1 MAIGQTDRETL
12 RFKPEATGTGYGA
25 VATGNYY
32 NLRFNS
38 EALKYNLMTEKSKE
52 ITAYRGP
59 RDIQIVDA
67 NGEGPVATE
76 LSYGEYDELIQAA
89 LATTAQNVVGTNG
102 AATGTGTFSATGLTI
117 TGAGTPFT
125 NAASGQ
131 WIGVLG
137 ATNTGNNKFVQITA
151 ASTTGI
157 TVASGTF
164 TAETGTTGIVVSG
177 TRFINGNTKKSF
189 SIERANPD
197 LSTTGL
203 NEAFRGMVVNNWSG
217 DLKPGGLIGMNFD
230 FVGKDALPMSTGS
243 AFSGTGVSSLT
254 NRIMNSVSNVS
265 NITEGGSSFSNT
277 YVKSLSWKVSNG
289 VEGLDALGN
298 LGNVD
303 FRLGEFA
310 FSMQIGLYLA
320 DATYYN
326 KQINNTSSSF
336 SWRMSDASGNGYVVT
351 IPTARYSTA
360 ERPNPGRNQVMML
373 NLNIEAIDPSNTG
386 QFVIIDRCGTAVTPW
401 S

>member
-1 MAIGQTDRETL
+1 M
-12 RFKPEATGTGYGA
+12 
-25 VATGNYY
+25 
-32 NLRFNS
+32 
-38 EALKYNLMTEKSKE
+38 
-52 ITAYRGP
+52 
-59 RDIQIVDA
+59 
-67 NGEGPVATE
+67 
-76 LSYGEYDELIQAA
+76 
-89 LATTAQNVVGTNG
+89 
-102 AATGTGTFSATGLTI
+102 
-117 TGAGTPFT
+117 
-125 NAASGQ
+125 
-131 WIGVLG
+131 G
-137 ATNTGNNKFVQITA
+137 ATNTGNNKLVQITA
-151 ASTTGI
+151 ASSTGI

-164 TAETGTTGIVVSG
+164 TAETGTTGIIVSG
-177 TRFINGNTKKSF
+177 ARFCNGTTKKSY
-189 SIERANPD
+189 SIERFNAD
-197 LSTTGL
+197 LSTGGQY
-203 NEAFRGMVVNNWSG
+203 ECFRGMVVNKWSL
-217 DLKPGGLIGMNFD
+217 DLKPGSIITANYE
-230 FVGKDALPMSTGS
+230 FVGKDALPMSAS
-243 AFSGTGVSSLT
+243 KALPGTGIASLT

-265 NITEGGSSFSNT
+265 DITEGGSAFSNT

-303 FRLGEFA
+303 FRLGEFG

-360 ERPNPGRNQVMML
+360 ERPNTGRNQVMML

-386 QFVIIDRCGTAVTPW
+386 QFVIVDRCGTAVTPW